1 MSMRQLESPQ
11 SLADTCNV
19 AYALNI
25 IGGKW
30 KISIIWEL
38 ADGESKRLSL
48 LRRKL
53 IGISEGVLI
62 AQLKGLEHDGLVK
75 RIDFKEIPPHVEYR
89 LTPLAKL
96 LLKTLSELEQWGNDY
111 RQTSQKLDA

>member
-1 MSMRQLESPQ
+1 MNDTSTP

-19 AYALNI
+19 AYAFNLV
-25 IGGKW
+25 GGKW

-48 LRRKL
+48 LRRNL

-62 AQLKGLEHDGLVK
+62 AQLKDLEHDGLIR
-75 RIDFKEIPPHVEYR
+75 RIDFKEVPPHVEYQLCEQGKALIDT
-89 LTPLAKL
+89 LTQ
-96 LLKTLSELEQWGNDY
+96 LERWGAGY
-111 RQTSQKLDA
+111 RAQITSGNLGQ